1 MQIKIFKHCLHRD
14 VKAESRRTVE
24 RRRDAMRAWQALKEA
39 SGSDELQAM
48 LSWLKSASTQ
58 TTFKEPGN
66 AFLVARLSETR
77 NSLVLAQRQAR
88 RFQAELLLA
97 IGSEGESV

>member
-24 RRRDAMRAWQALKEA
+24 RRRDAMR
-39 SGSDELQAM
+39 
-48 LSWLKSASTQ
+48 
-58 TTFKEPGN
+58 
-66 AFLVARLSETR
+66 